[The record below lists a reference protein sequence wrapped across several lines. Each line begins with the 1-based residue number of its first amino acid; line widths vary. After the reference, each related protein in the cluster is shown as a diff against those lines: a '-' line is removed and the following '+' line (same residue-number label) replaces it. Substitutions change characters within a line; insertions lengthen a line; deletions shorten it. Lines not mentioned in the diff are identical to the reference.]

1 MSKIF
6 IPDKD
11 RRLFTLEAWMATDD
25 PTTALSVVLFT
36 GNNLLEI
43 AKNDLHGYF
52 DFEAAQY
59 VAAEYYKGFRCPTRH
74 EAIEMYDA
82 RFRGLDEAFEKIGGK
97 PARTTGWT
105 SEADPDPKY
114 SSRNA
119 FIYNGNSGGVVS
131 SDKHNML
138 VVRPV
143 RLFKK

>member
-52 DFEAAQY
+52 DF
-59 VAAEYYKGFRCPTRH
+59 
-74 EAIEMYDA
+74 
-82 RFRGLDEAFEKIGGK
+82 
-97 PARTTGWT
+97 
-105 SEADPDPKY
+105 
-114 SSRNA
+114 
-119 FIYNGNSGGVVS
+119 
-131 SDKHNML
+131 
-138 VVRPV
+138 
-143 RLFKK
+143 